1 MDLRE
6 RTICGIAQGARDA
19 KPSNTASGQAWY
31 ALPRVAMPLAAFA
44 FMGGDGVGTALGG
57 HVIKATGF
65 TLFFGAYVL
74 ALAVLVVLALAV
86 VRDMAGHVER
96 QKPSG

>member
-1 MDLRE
+1 MRNPVTQHQDKPGTHCHAWPCRWLLSPSW
-6 RTICGIAQGARDA
+6 AGAVSARR
-19 KPSNTASGQAWY
+19 
-31 ALPRVAMPLAAFA
+31 LVAMSSRPRASRCSS
-44 FMGGDGVGTALGG
+44 
-57 HVIKATGF
+57 
-65 TLFFGAYVL
+65 GAYVL